1 VATPAV
7 TAALLRDLMRQV
19 TAEMPGAPAQPLRV
33 GEVLGGRVSISP
45 EGARM
50 LVVDGVRIAAQ
61 LPGDV
66 PTGVPL
72 KFQVTESSPEKLVL
86 QVLKTAATAGP
97 EAAGPL
103 GQAQQTQQTQAAA
116 QAGPLAATPWAAL
129 QMPGGAQARMWLDPD
144 GASDTDSI
152 AATRERSRS
161 MVVRY
166 DSQVLGRMDVVL
178 RLEADK
184 LEATVL
190 GQAGEPIARMRASAS
205 ELRAA
210 LMAATERPVALSTGG
225 RTAEVINV
233 SA

>member
-1 VATPAV
+1 MATPAV

-19 TAEMPGAPAQPLRV
+19 TAEMPGAPTQPLRV
-33 GEVLGGRVSISP
+33 GEVLGGRVTMMP
-45 EGARM
+45 DGMRM
-50 LVVDGVRIAAQ
+50 LMVDGVRIPAQ

-66 PTGVPL
+66 PTGVAL
-72 KFQVTESSPEKLVL
+72 KFQVTEASADKLVL
-86 QVLKTAATAGP
+86 QVLKTAATEGP
-97 EAAGPL
+97 EAANAL
-103 GQAQQTQQTQAAA
+103 QQTQQASQNAVT
-116 QAGPLAATPWAAL
+116 AATPWGAL

-144 GASDTDSI
+144 LGRDDGGSTVE
-152 AATRERSRS
+152 RERTRS

-166 DSQVLGRMDVVL
+166 DSQTLGRMDVVL

-190 GQAGEPIARMRASAS
+190 GQAGEPIARMRASVA

-210 LMAATERPVALSTGG
+210 LVAATDRPVALSTGG